1 MFQHAKVIA
10 MNLGLLAESLMIMVS
25 ARPVFLSNVTGQVAA
40 MRALQEAILI
50 PCHKCT
56 VIPPFPFSQ
65 NVAEGP
71 ACQNC

>member
-40 MRALQEAILI
+40 VRALQGPSLV
-50 PCHKCT
+50 PSPKFT
-56 VIPPFPFSQ
+56 VLPPFPFSQ

-71 ACQNC
+71 AFKNF